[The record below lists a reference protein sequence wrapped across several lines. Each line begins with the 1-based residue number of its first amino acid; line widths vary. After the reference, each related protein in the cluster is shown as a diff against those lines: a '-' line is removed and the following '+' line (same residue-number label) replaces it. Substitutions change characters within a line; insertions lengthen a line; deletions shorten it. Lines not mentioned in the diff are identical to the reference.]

1 MPEPEPDS
9 VPDLVPASWPAP
21 AATPE
26 QDAAPAPLVGL
37 DEIPWADLRH
47 AYGSAEDVPVLLRAL
62 TRPGEDP
69 EREERLDDLDA
80 AVYHQGG
87 AVYSA
92 GAAAVPFLVEIA
104 CTPGLPLRAE
114 IVELIG
120 RFADLQNQMRDP
132 WRSAPAAVA
141 CRAALVAGHDSLV
154 RLLDDADTEVRTA
167 AAALLWSY
175 ARWSPRA
182 QDAAHATADRDAVE
196 PDLPLR
202 VHLRLDGAR
211 AAAAARASGSPSA
224 APLTAAVRR
233 LTEAPA
239 RDAAALGFARLVARK
254 RLDDASVTWRDLLDA
269 ALAPTTPHQAYR
281 AWSEDGARLAM
292 ALCGMCGEDLA
303 ARLDIIRVLIGH
315 ERPNVRTG
323 ALQAAGDAMRRWRSA
338 TSVLLPLIE
347 GVLTDPGPENRTRA
361 ADLLATA
368 GTTDPRLD
376 DRLAATL
383 DDPHRTTSVR
393 AAWALARRGDARA
406 IPTLVQAL
414 EDEEGDSFGPSV
426 HYSGNSY
433 WFDRPP
439 LREALVACA
448 ERHGLPL
455 APALRSALARCL
467 TSSRTGGGPPHGL
480 RPDAL
485 PRLHLLCEAL
495 AACGPAAAV
504 ALPELQQLLDT
515 THPQLACTV
524 IEAAGPAAADLAPQL
539 GRVGR
544 EALDEAVTRT
554 SRRSAEPVTPA
565 RPAPSDPPPGQPRVP
580 GLADPW
586 ITALTTARAH
596 FAVTGDEV
604 AVLRTVDQVLAVTA
618 PLRRSVAGSGE
629 GGRPGSAEEAAAAR
643 EAAALASALARCLAP
658 LGPAAG
664 AGRVGWTERWLR
676 DNEGWWRSHEAVD
689 VAWAHWRVTG
699 DGDLARRVFA
709 RLLTRGPGQSFSPVE
724 LAALRRVAEA
734 GPAARTLVPLLRACL
749 DQDERVVGE
758 GGWRGIVQDDEVQRL
773 AAAALGGAAGAA

>member
-1 MPEPEPDS
+1 M
-9 VPDLVPASWPAP
+9 
-21 AATPE
+21 TPE

-37 DEIPWADLRH
+37 DEIPWANLRH

-62 TRPGEDP
+62 ARPGEDS

-114 IVELIG
+114 IVELLG

-269 ALAPTTPHQAYR
+269 ALAPTTPHHAYR

-315 ERPNVRTG
+315 ERPQVRTG

-414 EDEEGDSFGPSV
+414 EDEEGDSFGPSA

-455 APALRSALARCL
+455 APALRSALARCCAW
-467 TSSRTGGGPPHGL
+467 SRTGGGPPHGL

-524 IEAAGPAAADLAPQL
+524 IEAAGPAA
-539 GRVGR
+539 
-544 EALDEAVTRT
+544 
-554 SRRSAEPVTPA
+554 
-565 RPAPSDPPPGQPRVP
+565 
-580 GLADPW
+580 
-586 ITALTTARAH
+586 
-596 FAVTGDEV
+596 
-604 AVLRTVDQVLAVTA
+604 
-618 PLRRSVAGSGE
+618 
-629 GGRPGSAEEAAAAR
+629 
-643 EAAALASALARCLAP
+643 
-658 LGPAAG
+658 
-664 AGRVGWTERWLR
+664 
-676 DNEGWWRSHEAVD
+676 
-689 VAWAHWRVTG
+689 
-699 DGDLARRVFA
+699 
-709 RLLTRGPGQSFSPVE
+709 
-724 LAALRRVAEA
+724 
-734 GPAARTLVPLLRACL
+734 RTLVPLLRACL
-749 DQDERVVGE
+749 DQDERIVGE
-758 GGWRGIVQDDEVQRL
+758 GGWRGIAQDDEVQRL
-773 AAAALGGAAGAA
+773 AAAALGGAAGAG

>member
-1 MPEPEPDS
+1 MAGRF
-9 VPDLVPASWPAP
+9 VPPAGADHP
-21 AATPE
+21 AASAAEPSPGRAGT
-26 QDAAPAPLVGL
+26 AAPGAAAARLSGL

-62 TRPGEDP
+62 ARPGEDP

-80 AVYHQGG
+80 AIYHQGG
-87 AVYSA
+87 GVCSA

-104 CTPGLPLRAE
+104 CTSGLPLRAG

-120 RFADLQNQMRDP
+120 RFTDLQNQMRDP

-182 QDAAHATADRDAVE
+182 QDAAHAMADRDAVE

-224 APLTAAVRR
+224 VPLTAAVRR

-239 RDAAALGFARLVARK
+239 RDAAALGFARLVAQK

-281 AWSEDGARLAM
+281 AWSEDGARLAT

-303 ARLDIIRVLIGH
+303 AWLDITRVLIGH
-315 ERPNVRTG
+315 ERPQVRTG

-347 GVLTDPGPENRTRA
+347 GVLTDPEPENRTRA

-393 AAWALARRGDARA
+393 AA
-406 IPTLVQAL
+406 
-414 EDEEGDSFGPSV
+414 
-426 HYSGNSY
+426 
-433 WFDRPP
+433 
-439 LREALVACA
+439 
-448 ERHGLPL
+448 
-455 APALRSALARCL
+455 
-467 TSSRTGGGPPHGL
+467 
-480 RPDAL
+480 
-485 PRLHLLCEAL
+485 
-495 AACGPAAAV
+495 
-504 ALPELQQLLDT
+504 
-515 THPQLACTV
+515 
-524 IEAAGPAAADLAPQL
+524 
-539 GRVGR
+539 
-544 EALDEAVTRT
+544 
-554 SRRSAEPVTPA
+554 
-565 RPAPSDPPPGQPRVP
+565 
-580 GLADPW
+580 
-586 ITALTTARAH
+586 
-596 FAVTGDEV
+596 
-604 AVLRTVDQVLAVTA
+604 
-618 PLRRSVAGSGE
+618 
-629 GGRPGSAEEAAAAR
+629 
-643 EAAALASALARCLAP
+643 
-658 LGPAAG
+658 
-664 AGRVGWTERWLR
+664 
-676 DNEGWWRSHEAVD
+676 
-689 VAWAHWRVTG
+689 
-699 DGDLARRVFA
+699 
-709 RLLTRGPGQSFSPVE
+709 
-724 LAALRRVAEA
+724 
-734 GPAARTLVPLLRACL
+734 
-749 DQDERVVGE
+749 
-758 GGWRGIVQDDEVQRL
+758 
-773 AAAALGGAAGAA
+773 